1 MSAKPTPQEL
11 LSAIHKH
18 CMDCSGGSRTA
29 VQECGIKE
37 CALHQFR
44 QGNTREGEKTPKGQI
59 SFTDLME
66 GKRHDDTCNAGLDG
80 AYRLRGLPVRQ

>member
-37 CALHQFR
+37 CALHPFR
-44 QGNTREGEKTPKGQI
+44 QGNTRESEKPPKGQI
-59 SFTDLME
+59 SE
-66 GKRHDDTCNAGLDG
+66 GTRHDDTCNAGLAG
-80 AYRLRGLPVRQ
+80 ASRLRGLPVRQ